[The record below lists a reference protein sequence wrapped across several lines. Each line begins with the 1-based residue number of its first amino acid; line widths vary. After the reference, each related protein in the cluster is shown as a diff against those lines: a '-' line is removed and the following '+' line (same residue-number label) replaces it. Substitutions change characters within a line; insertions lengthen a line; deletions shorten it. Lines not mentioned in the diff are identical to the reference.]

1 MTIQSSALTHR
12 ADPAGPARR
21 VEPWRLQILQW
32 IMEDQLAF
40 RRVQLAQLAAEV
52 AVGPVRQAV
61 NDIIAS
67 GARRTLDEIER
78 ALLRLRTGEY
88 GSCVACGA
96 DIPSL
101 VLDVVPWAAWCPD
114 CHRARDQRNAAGPA
128 G

>member
-1 MTIQSSALTHR
+1 MKLQSSVLTHR
-12 ADPAGPARR
+12 ADSAGPACR

-40 RRVQLAQLAAEV
+40 RRLQLAQLSGEL
-52 AVGPVRQAV
+52 AVGPARQAV
-61 NDIIAS
+61 NDIIAG

-78 ALLRLRTGEY
+78 ALIRLRTGEY

-101 VLDVVPWAAWCPD
+101 VLDVVPWAACCPD
-114 CHRARDQRNAAGPA
+114 CHRARDQRNEAGSA
-128 G
+128 T